1 MFSRPDFSQICV
13 LLSVHGCGLLSAALA
28 RIMAGGPWQALC
40 HRLFIG
46 LLIIVAFTAVL
57 SLGNA
62 PQHWF
67 ISAATFAVMVVTATA
82 DFAHPL

>member
-1 MFSRPDFSQICV
+1 MFSRPDFGQLCV

-28 RIMAGGPWQALC
+28 RIMAGGPWQAFC

-46 LLIIVAFTAVL
+46 LLIVVAFTTIL

-62 PQHWF
+62 PGHWF
-67 ISAATFAVMVVTATA
+67 MSATTFAVMVVTATA
-82 DFAHPL
+82 DFARPL